1 MSGGTMNDDEFK
13 SERRLVE
20 KELERVNLFS
30 EAARNHPDDDVP
42 GLPTSSGSLSELKTR
57 YNLRQL

>member
-1 MSGGTMNDDEFK
+1 MSDDEFK